1 MIGDRSGRWHCF
13 KMFWKR
19 LGLDVGK
26 FRFENKS
33 LWGVEQA
40 QQ

>member
-1 MIGDRSGRWHCF
+1 MALF
-13 KMFWKR
+13 QNVLKR